1 MKPSTKHNLIV
12 ALPVL
17 LVRVPILLPLWAA
30 YRLGE
35 LAERAYE
42 FLSPHLPGFKR

>member
-17 LVRVPILLPLWAA
+17 LIRVPVLLPLWVL

-35 LAERAYE
+35 LAELAYE
-42 FLSPHLPGFKR
+42 LLSPHLPGFRR